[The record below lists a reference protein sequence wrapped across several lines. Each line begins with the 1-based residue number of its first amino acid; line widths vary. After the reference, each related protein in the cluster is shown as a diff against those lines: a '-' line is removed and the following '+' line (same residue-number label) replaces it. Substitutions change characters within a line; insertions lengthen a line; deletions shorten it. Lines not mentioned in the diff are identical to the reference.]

1 MKTQGMIFVKGGK
14 TLLIIANKMNKVIII
29 GRLGADP
36 IEHDGNILNIQN
48 SVEKNNQG
56 KI

>member
-1 MKTQGMIFVKGGK
+1 
-14 TLLIIANKMNKVIII
+14 MNKVIIT
-29 GRLGADP
+29 GCLGADL

-56 KI
+56 KIKKERNCYEQN

>member
-36 IEHDGNILNIQN
+36 IEHDGNILNI
-48 SVEKNNQG
+48 
-56 KI
+56 